1 MGDFD
6 AALGGRKNEDQVPE
20 EDSGQDEEAQ
30 QVRPDVDRLVVKQ
43 SGILIENIIF
53 QLCTN
58 LINSP
63 LLNGIFMVQYSFK
76 KGS

>member
-1 MGDFD
+1 MVAQDEGEEDEEVGVGDFD

-43 SGILIENIIF
+43 PEILIENIF
-53 QLCTN
+53 SN
-58 LINSP
+58 L
-63 LLNGIFMVQYSFK
+63 LEVYK
-76 KGS
+76 